1 LTPTTGI
8 KRKKIARW
16 FFEKQ
21 NAWSLEEKWAFCFSK
36 HAPLGRYKIGIKET
50 IHSPC
55 QPITI

>member
-1 LTPTTGI
+1 MLGPW
-8 KRKKIARW
+8 KRSGR
-16 FFEKQ
+16 F
-21 NAWSLEEKWAFCFSK
+21 AFQK